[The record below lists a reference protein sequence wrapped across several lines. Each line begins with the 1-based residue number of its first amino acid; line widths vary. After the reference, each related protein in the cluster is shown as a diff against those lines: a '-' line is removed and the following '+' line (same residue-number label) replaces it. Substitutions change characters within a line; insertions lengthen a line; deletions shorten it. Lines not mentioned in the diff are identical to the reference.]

1 MATKLKHLKIKKVD
15 FVDGGANPEA
25 FIRLYKSKD
34 GAAPTPEENI
44 VENPK
49 FWNRFM
55 AAVARLLSW
64 RTNRQRTDRKQKMS
78 PKAELKVL
86 ETNSAKS
93 RIVRY
98 ATKSGILLCPAILN
112 LFNPQ

>member
-15 FVDGGANPEA
+15 FVDDGANPEA

-55 AAVARLLSW
+55 L
-64 RTNRQRTDRKQKMS
+64 
-78 PKAELKVL
+78 P
-86 ETNSAKS
+86 
-93 RIVRY
+93 
-98 ATKSGILLCPAILN
+98 
-112 LFNPQ
+112 